1 MKSLI
6 NIQQMDDSTV
16 PAKSVPFWKKVSWLA
31 LIWGGSV
38 FALFIVACAFH
49 ILMFAAGMRTHQ

>member
-6 NIQQMDDSTV
+6 NIQQMDDKTV
-16 PAKSVPFWKKVSWLA
+16 PAKSVPLWKKIGWMG

-38 FALFIVACAFH
+38 FALFIVASAFH
-49 ILMFAAGMRTHQ
+49 ILMFAAGMRTHA